1 MSLYQKNDNHK
12 NTFMIYFN
20 ILACMK
26 TIKEN
31 IFILEAFKHIYTIT
45 LKNKFAYFSCFP

>member
-1 MSLYQKNDNHK
+1 MSLYQKIDNHK

-31 IFILEAFKHIYTIT
+31 IFILGASKHIYIII
-45 LKNKFAYFSCFP
+45 LKKKFA